1 MTTAHEQAAVRRVRK
16 GARYV
21 GLPGHRAMVRRL
33 VAIVEGATAEQWQDG
48 VLWYARFE
56 ALAGQLAER
65 NGVTCE
71 DATAVLAILS
81 PRCAV
86 ATSVVVAD
94 ELLAAWSAGG
104 AVAALRVR
112 GVLPAN
118 VERAVAWLGGD
129 RRATDIDVDG
139 FTPSRKVRSFFA
151 NIRGDLDAVTVDVW
165 ATRAVGGT
173 VEQPAGGAYVA
184 VAEAYRSVARRFDI
198 APRDLQAVVWCAV
211 RSDIDA
217 GAELDALAGWLADAP
232 AASVPAVPAPM
243 ASVV

>member
-1 MTTAHEQAAVRRVRK
+1 
-16 GARYV
+16 
-21 GLPGHRAMVRRL
+21 MVRRL
-33 VAIVEGATAEQWQDG
+33 VRIVDGATPEQWQDG
-48 VLWYARFE
+48 VLWYARFK
-56 ALAGQLAER
+56 ALAGQLADR

-81 PRCAV
+81 PQCSV
-86 ATSVVVAD
+86 ATSVVVSD
-94 ELLAAWSAGG
+94 RLLAAWSAGG
-104 AVAALRVR
+104 AAAALRVR
-112 GVLPAN
+112 GVLPKN
-118 VERAVAWLGGD
+118 IERAVDRLSGD
-129 RRATDIDVDG
+129 TRATDIDVDG

-151 NIRGDLDAVTVDVW
+151 DIRGDLDAVTVDTW

-173 VEQPAGGAYVA
+173 MDQPKGGAYVA

-232 AASVPAVPAPM
+232 AASVPGVPAAM